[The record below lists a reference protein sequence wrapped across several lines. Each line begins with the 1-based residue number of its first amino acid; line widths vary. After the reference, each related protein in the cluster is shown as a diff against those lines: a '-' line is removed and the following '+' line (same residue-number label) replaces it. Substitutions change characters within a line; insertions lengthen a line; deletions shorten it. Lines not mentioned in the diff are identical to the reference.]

1 MPIPALET
9 REDERGSIHHLT
21 SLKTTV
27 IGAFPK
33 ISDDP
38 SGQHLR
44 NALHRHDR
52 GEIDDGALD
61 AAYAAAT
68 KGAVE
73 ELDAA
78 GIDVVN
84 DGQIRWDDLFAPF
97 AKTWGG
103 VSRGP
108 LERYYDNNTYFR
120 QPLIEGPLTT
130 AGRTLVADFTYA
142 RSLRTGELKA
152 AICGP
157 LTFATLAIDKH
168 YGALEDRIAAVA
180 DALAKELEGLRDAGA
195 TLVDVEDPAI
205 VALPQHIELAREAYA
220 RLHRVG
226 VPLALQTYFFPA
238 DRVLED
244 LASFPVA
251 QVGLDVRSRE
261 TTVLR
266 RLDVF
271 GDKIIVL
278 GAIDA
283 RNTRL
288 ETRDEVTAL
297 AEQAL
302 KLVKPDRLWLAPTTS
317 LEFLPHDVVTKKL
330 AVLAEAAR
338 ASGGVPA

>member
-1 MPIPALET
+1 M
-9 REDERGSIHHLT
+9 
-21 SLKTTV
+21 KTTV
-27 IGAFPK
+27 IGAYPK
-33 ISDDP
+33 ISDETG
-38 SGQHLR
+38 GQALR

-52 GEIDDGALD
+52 GEIDDGELATVQD
-61 AAYAAAT
+61 GATRAAIAEIEGT
-68 KGAVE
+68 
-73 ELDAA
+73 
-78 GIDVVN
+78 GIDILN

-97 AKTWGG
+97 AKAWGG

-120 QPLIEGPLTT
+120 QPLIEGKITT
-130 AGRTLVADFTYA
+130 DGKTLVRDFAFA
-142 RSLRTGELKA
+142 RGQTTHELKA

-168 YGALEDRIAAVA
+168 YRTLEDRVAAVA
-180 DALAKELEGLRDAGA
+180 DALAAEITGLGAAGA
-195 TLVDVEDPAI
+195 TLIDVEEPAL
-205 VALPQHIELAREAYA
+205 VAQPQHIELARAA
-220 RLHRVG
+220 FQRLAAAG

-238 DRVLED
+238 DRVLEL

-251 QVGLDVRSRE
+251 QIGLDIRSRD

-271 GDKIIVL
+271 GEKTIVL
-278 GAIDA
+278 GIVEA

-288 ETRDEVTAL
+288 ETRDELTKL
-297 AEQAL
+297 AEEAL

-317 LEFLPHDVVTKKL
+317 LEFLPHDVAVKKL

-338 ASGGVPA
+338 VAGGVVA

>member
-1 MPIPALET
+1 VPSPALET
-9 REDERGSIHHLT
+9 REDERGSVLHLT
-21 SLKTTV
+21 LKTTV

-38 SGQHLR
+38 GGQHLR
-44 NALHRHDR
+44 TALHRHDR
-52 GEIDDGALD
+52 SEIDDAALD
-61 AAYAAAT
+61 EAYAAAT
-68 KGAVE
+68 KGAID

-78 GIDVVN
+78 GIDVIN
-84 DGQIRWDDLFAPF
+84 DGLLRWDDLFAPF
-97 AKTWGG
+97 ANAWSG

-120 QPLIEGPLTT
+120 QPLIEGALKTD
-130 AGRTLVADFTYA
+130 GKTLIADFEHA
-142 RSLRTGELKA
+142 RSLAKRELKA
-152 AICGP
+152 VICGP

-168 YGALEDRIAAVA
+168 YRSLEDRIGAVT
-180 DALAKELEGLRDAGA
+180 DALVKELEGLRDAGA
-195 TLVDVEDPAI
+195 SLVDVEDPAI

-220 RLHRVG
+220 GLHRVG

-251 QVGLDVRSRE
+251 QVGIDVRSRD

-271 GDKIIVL
+271 GDKVVVL
-278 GAIDA
+278 GVLDA

-288 ETRDEVTAL
+288 ETRDEVTGL
-297 AEQAL
+297 AEEAL

-317 LEFLPHDVVTKKL
+317 LEFLPHDVVAKKL
-330 AVLAEAAR
+330 AVLVEAAR
-338 ASGGVPA
+338 AAGGVPA

>member
-1 MPIPALET
+1 MPSPALET
-9 REDERGSIHHLT
+9 REDERGSVLHLT
-21 SLKTTV
+21 LKTTV

-38 SGQHLR
+38 GGQHLR
-44 NALHRHDR
+44 TALHRHDR
-52 GEIDDGALD
+52 SEIDDAALD
-61 AAYAAAT
+61 EAYDAAT
-68 KGAVE
+68 KGAID
-73 ELDAA
+73 ELETA
-78 GIDVVN
+78 GIDVIN
-84 DGQIRWDDLFAPF
+84 DGLLRWDDLFAPF
-97 AKTWGG
+97 ANAWRG

-120 QPLIEGPLTT
+120 QPLIEGALKTD
-130 AGRTLVADFTYA
+130 GKTLVADFKHA
-142 RSLRTGELKA
+142 RSLAKGELKA
-152 AICGP
+152 VICGP

-168 YGALEDRIAAVA
+168 YRSLDDRIRAVT
-180 DALAKELEGLRDAGA
+180 DALVKELEGLRDAGA
-195 TLVDVEDPAI
+195 SLVDVEDPAI

-220 RLHRVG
+220 GLHRVG

-251 QVGLDVRSRE
+251 QVGIDVRSRD

-271 GDKIIVL
+271 GDKVVVL
-278 GAIDA
+278 GVLDA

-288 ETRDEVTAL
+288 ETRDEVTGL
-297 AEQAL
+297 AEEAL

-317 LEFLPHDVVTKKL
+317 LEFLPHDVVAKKL
-330 AVLAEAAR
+330 AVLVEAAR
-338 ASGGVPA
+338 AAGGVPA